1 MLNLLQ
7 ISDLHFGPPY
17 VPGVGDA
24 LLKQAQQLPIDAIV
38 VNGDLTQRA
47 TAEQFEQAKAFIDAL
62 PEVPYVVI
70 PGNHDVPLYRVWER
84 LTDPYREY
92 QKHISTELN
101 QVLRVHAGDQGA
113 CIVALNSA
121 APRRAITNGRVDPW
135 QLELC
140 GREFDQTPAGELR
153 IVVVHHH
160 FAPPPDYDRSPV
172 MPGAR
177 RALDYFQAHDVDL
190 LLGGHLHRA
199 YIGNSLDIYAG
210 GEREHG
216 IIVAQCGTTTSRRG
230 RAREREKN
238 SFNYIQ
244 ADEHTLTVT
253 HWMFFT
259 DEGRFAPVGRHMF
272 PRRPHHR
279 LPEASADE
287 SEAALTEAPNRRDGG

>member
-17 VPGVGDA
+17 VEGVGEA
-24 LLKQAQQLPIDAIV
+24 LLKQAPELPIDAIV
-38 VNGDLTQRA
+38 INGDLTQRA
-47 TAEQFEQAKAFIDAL
+47 TSEQFEQARAFIDAL
-62 PEVPYVVI
+62 PKVPYVVI

-92 QKHISTELN
+92 QKHISDDLN
-101 QVLRVHAGDQGA
+101 QVLRVPGPRGERGA

-121 APRRAITNGRVDPW
+121 APRRAITNGRVHRW

-140 GREFDQTPAGELR
+140 GREFDQAPEGDLR
-153 IVVVHHH
+153 VVVVHHH

-172 MPGAR
+172 MPGSR

-210 GEREHG
+210 GQRDHG
-216 IIVAQCGTTTSRRG
+216 IVIAQCGTTTSRRG

-238 SFNYIQ
+238 SFNLIQ
-244 ADEHTLTVT
+244 ADADTLTIT

-259 DEGRFAPVGRHMF
+259 DEGRFAPIGRHTF

-279 LPEASADE
+279 LPADVVGDE
-287 SEAALTEAPNRRDGG
+287 SDKPK